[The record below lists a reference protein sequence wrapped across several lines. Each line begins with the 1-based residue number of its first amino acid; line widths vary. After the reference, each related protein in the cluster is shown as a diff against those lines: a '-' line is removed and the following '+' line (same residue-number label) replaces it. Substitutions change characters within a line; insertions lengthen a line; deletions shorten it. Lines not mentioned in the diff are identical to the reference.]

1 MELWKSVLMGLVQG
15 LTEFLP
21 VSSSGHL
28 VLLRH
33 FLHFNTESTV
43 SFVVMLHLGTLLSIL
58 FVYHAKIR
66 ELASYTIIACPRGI
80 RREGFRRMVWEDDRG
95 RMVLFLIIGSIPTA
109 LIGILFK
116 DVFEKLFSNVLCVSL
131 ALIVTGTMLYTTKI
145 VKSRA
150 GKMNVKTALIVG
162 CVQGLAI
169 APGISRSGS
178 TISAGVWA
186 GLDRDAAADYSF
198 LLSIP
203 AVLGAVLLSLRDLSS
218 LLERDYL
225 FLGSCFAVSFASG
238 YMALRML
245 LHFVRKGKFHIFAWY
260 CWGLGILAL
269 AGALME

>member
-1 MELWKSVLMGLVQG
+1 MGLVQG

-28 VLLRH
+28 VLLNH
-33 FLHFNTESTV
+33 FLHFNTESAV
-43 SFVVMLHLGTLLSIL
+43 SFAVMLHLGTLLSII

-66 ELASYTIIACPRGI
+66 ELAAYTIIACPRGI
-80 RREGFRRMVWEDDRG
+80 KREGFQKAIWEDDRG

-131 ALIVTGTMLYTTKI
+131 ALLITGTMLYTTRI
-145 VKSRA
+145 IKSRTR
-150 GKMNVKTALIVG
+150 KMGVKAALIVG

-169 APGISRSGS
+169 TPGISRSGS

-225 FLGSCFAVSFASG
+225 ILGSGFAFSFVSG
-238 YMALRML
+238 YAALRML
-245 LHFVRKGKFHIFAWY
+245 LHFIRIGKFHLFAWY
-260 CWGLGILAL
+260 CWAVGILGL
-269 AGALME
+269 AGFFWG